1 MNALIKEATEFIV
14 AANGGRLGTYVSVI
28 STHLEP
34 LDGEADYVLAFLG
47 NGKELTVRWSGEN
60 DGPIFAMATD
70 SESRGVGI
78 TRNETKLSKSDLGAL
93 VDLAENAYRD
103 WVAEETEPSNPFEEK
118 S

>member
-14 AANGGRLGTYVSVI
+14 AANGGRLGTYVAVVDH
-28 STHLEP
+28 HLES
-34 LDGEADYVLAFLG
+34 LSGEADYVVAFLG

-60 DGPIFAMATD
+60 DGPIFAMAAD
-70 SESRGVGI
+70 SESRGVAI

-103 WVAEETEPSNPFEEK
+103 WVAEDTDTYDPCEEK